1 MSFLGGSTSNDCTV
15 TVQNNHSREYSM
27 RFDRILA
34 SCSIATMICFCFVTL
49 ADEEEKQSGLQLIES
64 NWFSAGAE
72 IQDLRDRS
80 TKSFELLDQ
89 NQSGSITL
97 DEIDLTEMQSEVP
110 NMNAEELREYSRRS
124 SAIHSKFM
132 NWTTEFDEF
141 EVVDMNSDGVWNREE
156 YEVRYQ
162 KLQNHRLELGLQEWD
177 ADGNDA
183 VELHEFNSHLDELEL
198 LDENADGVVSHEE
211 AFKSKNDRV
220 ISDVLMNKLR
230 ADEMIWTS
238 AGAGGKVE
246 MEFIHAVEVEKKSKE

>member
-1 MSFLGGSTSNDCTV
+1 
-15 TVQNNHSREYSM
+15 M

-34 SCSIATMICFCFVTL
+34 SCSITTLICFCFVTL
-49 ADEEEKQSGLQLIES
+49 ADEEKSSGLQLKEA

-80 TKSFELLDQ
+80 TKTFELLDQ

-97 DEIDLTEMQSEVP
+97 DEIDLTDKVSEVQ
-110 NMNAEELREYSRRS
+110 NMNPEELREYSRRS

-132 NWTTEFDEF
+132 NWSTEFDEF
-141 EVVDMNSDGVWNREE
+141 EVVDTNSDGVWNREE

-162 KLQNHRLELGLQEWD
+162 NLQSHRLELGLEEWD

-198 LDENADGVVSHEE
+198 LDENADGVVSREE

-230 ADEMIWTS
+230 ADEIIWTS
-238 AGAGGKVE
+238 AGTGGQIEIEV
-246 MEFIHAVEVEKKSKE
+246 MHAAEVKKKSNE